1 MRGMGGG
8 TESGPSLFILVET
21 GMRTSRLE
29 YRKRAFDY
37 LAQAKETDDPEQ
49 RAEMLSLA
57 KMWLYL
63 SEPVDDMPGHYEL
76 PKYRPGPDNRRR

>member
-1 MRGMGGG
+1 MRA
-8 TESGPSLFILVET
+8 
-21 GMRTSRLE
+21 SRLE

-63 SEPVDDMPGHYEL
+63 SEPVDDMVGHYEL